1 MIMTNRF
8 GAGLLFLAFFAV
20 MTRGADVPAKPVEY
34 RQHTILRSPED
45 KSLHFEVT
53 EIVRVTDDMDEN
65 ELLVNDTQHG
75 QFILTRRTTFADQ
88 EVSHTISDVKKKEF
102 VRSSF
107 KMPFSAKTRKETMA
121 ESAQN
126 PDLKMLPALI
136 TVTTNGG
143 EWRSVDAGAGE
154 WQRLRDLRYSVRQT
168 VPFHLLEAIERMRG
182 SVFATPIGSVFY
194 SLVGKYVVYQTADD
208 AKLELEAVPAPP
220 DCNFDESFGYPCSE
234 AQTRRVKAA
243 ADSGETLTRY

>member
-1 MIMTNRF
+1 MKTTTRIATV
-8 GAGLLFLAFFAV
+8 LLLLPFYAV
-20 MTRGADVPAKPVEY
+20 VSRGVEPPKKPVEY
-34 RQHTILRSPED
+34 RMHTVLRSTED
-45 KSLHFEVT
+45 KSVHFEVT

-65 ELLVNDTQHG
+65 EVLVNDVQHG
-75 QFILTRRTTFADQ
+75 QFVLTRRTSFGDQ
-88 EVSHTISDVKKKEF
+88 EVSHSISDVKKKEF

-107 KMPFSAKTRKETMA
+107 KMPFSAKTRKDTLA

-126 PDLKMLPALI
+126 SDLKMLPALI

-143 EWRSVDAGAGE
+143 EWRSVDTGAGE

-182 SVFATPIGSVFY
+182 GVFATPIGGVFY

-208 AKLELEAVPAPP
+208 AKLELEEVAAPP
-220 DCNFDESFGYPCSE
+220 VLRGATMARQRGRGFR
-234 AQTRRVKAA
+234 Q
-243 ADSGETLTRY
+243 DSGSLLT

>member
-1 MIMTNRF
+1 MELGECSCSQQI
-8 GAGLLFLAFFAV
+8 AG
-20 MTRGADVPAKPVEY
+20 
-34 RQHTILRSPED
+34 
-45 KSLHFEVT
+45 
-53 EIVRVTDDMDEN
+53 
-65 ELLVNDTQHG
+65 
-75 QFILTRRTTFADQ
+75 RRKMTFADQ

-107 KMPFSAKTRKETMA
+107 RMPFSAKTRKETLA

-126 PDLKMLPALI
+126 PNLKMMPVLI

-154 WQRLRDLRYSVRQT
+154 WQSLRDLRYSVRAT

-182 SVFATPIGSVFY
+182 SVFATPVGSVFY

-208 AKLELEAVPAPP
+208 AKLELEELRSPP
-220 DCNFDESFGYPCSE
+220 DCDFDNSFGYPCSE
-234 AQTRRVKAA
+234 VQKKRVKAA